1 MSDWAEAAELN
12 GPLRDF
18 ILTHESDDRGI
29 RKSNLGGWH
38 SKTGKLEFC
47 GDIGRRLV
55 QHILA
60 VAGEATQRFLAEE
73 HQKKSGTANWTFEA
87 WANVSRTGNFNKMHM
102 HRASS
107 WSGTY
112 YVDTGD
118 PVDPNDFSQLELID
132 PCGER
137 GLTFLR
143 QVRTSVRIRPRAGLL
158 VLFPSY
164 VPHMVVPHN
173 GSRPRISIA
182 FNLRHEPYP

>member
-1 MSDWAEAAELN
+1 MNDWAEASELN

-18 ILTHESDDRGI
+18 ILAQESGDRGV

-47 GDIGRRLV
+47 GEAGQRLV
-55 QHILA
+55 QHIFA

-73 HQKKSGTANWTFEA
+73 HQKGDMANWTFEA
-87 WANVSRTGNFNKMHM
+87 WANISRTGNFNKMHM

-118 PVDPNDFSQLELID
+118 PIDSSDASQLELID
-132 PCGER
+132 PCGAR

-143 QVRTSVRIRPRAGLL
+143 QVQTSVKIRPRAGLM

-164 VPHMVVPHN
+164 VPHMVMPHN
-173 GSRPRISIA
+173 GRRPRISIA
-182 FNLRHEPYP
+182 FNLRREPYP